1 MKIIGVYDAITEKY
15 VVKQLNELTRLGYHT
30 EAMPYLEAEN
40 NHNIKYTP
48 SFCILKNN
56 KLGYTLSGKQDF
68 SKILQWV
75 INSGL

>member
-15 VVKQLNELTRLGYHT
+15 VLKQLTELDKLGYQVDSMSY
-30 EAMPYLEAEN
+30 AEAETN
-40 NHNIKYTP
+40 YGIKYTP
-48 SFCILKNN
+48 SFCIQKNN
-56 KLGYTLSGKQDF
+56 KLSYTLSGKQDF

>member
-1 MKIIGVYDAITEKY
+1 MKIIGVYDAVTEKY
-15 VVKQLNELTRLGYHT
+15 VTKQLNELVRLGYQVET
-30 EAMPYLEAEN
+30 MPYAEAEQN
-40 NHNIKYTP
+40 YNIKYTP
-48 SFCILKNN
+48 SFCILKNS

>member
-15 VVKQLNELTRLGYHT
+15 VLKQLTELAKLGYQV
-30 EAMPYLEAEN
+30 ESMSYIEAETD
-40 NHNIKYTP
+40 HGIKYTP
-48 SFCILKNN
+48 SFSIQKNN

>member
-1 MKIIGVYDAITEKY
+1 MKIIGIYDSITEKY
-15 VVKQLNELTRLGYHT
+15 VFKQLNELARLGYQVESIPYT
-30 EAMPYLEAEN
+30 EAESTY
-40 NHNIKYTP
+40 NIKYTP
-48 SFCILKNN
+48 SFCIQKNN

>member
-1 MKIIGVYDAITEKY
+1 MKIVGVYDAITEKY
-15 VVKQLNELTRLGYHT
+15 VVKQLNELAKLGYQV
-30 EAMPYLEAEN
+30 EAMPYAKAEPN
-40 NHNIKYTP
+40 YSIKYTP
-48 SFCILKNN
+48 SFCIEKNN

>member
-1 MKIIGVYDAITEKY
+1 MKIVGVYDAITEKY
-15 VVKQLNELTRLGYHT
+15 VVKQLNELAKLGYQV
-30 EAMPYLEAEN
+30 EAMPYAEAETN
-40 NHNIKYTP
+40 YSIKYTP
-48 SFCILKNN
+48 SFCIEKYN

>member
-15 VVKQLNELTRLGYHT
+15 VVKQLNELTRLGYQT
-30 EAMPYLEAEN
+30 EAMPYSKAESN
-40 NHNIKYTP
+40 YIVKYTP

>member
-15 VVKQLNELTRLGYHT
+15 VVKQLNELTRLGYQT
-30 EAMPYLEAEN
+30 EAVPYSEAEN
-40 NHNIKYTP
+40 NYSVKYTP

>member
-1 MKIIGVYDAITEKY
+1 MKIIGVYDNITEKY
-15 VVKQLNELTRLGYHT
+15 VTKQLAELERLGYQI
-30 EAMPYLEAEN
+30 EAMIYSEASAN
-40 NHNIKYTP
+40 YGIKYTP

-75 INSGL
+75 TDSGL

>member
-1 MKIIGVYDAITEKY
+1 MKIIGIYDTITQKY
-15 VVKQLNELTRLGYHT
+15 VLKQLSELAKLGYQV
-30 EAMPYLEAEN
+30 ESMPYEEAETTY
-40 NHNIKYTP
+40 NIKYTP
-48 SFCILKNN
+48 SFCLQKNN